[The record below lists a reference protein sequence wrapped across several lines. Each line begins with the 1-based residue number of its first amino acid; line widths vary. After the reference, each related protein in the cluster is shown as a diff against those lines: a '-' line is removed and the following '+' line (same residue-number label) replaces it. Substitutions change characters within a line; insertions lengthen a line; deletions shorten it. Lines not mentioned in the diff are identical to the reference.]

1 MRTKQSA
8 HLALGRAGE
17 EAAAALLVRQGFRIL
32 HRNWRPSGTLSGLD
46 LDLVA
51 QLTDLL
57 LFVEVKTRSLAQP
70 PMDDA
75 RQGLP
80 EKKTA
85 LSGPDRESLQKEGIP
100 LYAAFT
106 PGKRDKFVRA
116 AKLFLSA
123 YALWDRPCRVVLI
136 LVGHD
141 AQGHLYPEQ
150 HTNVIELRHLVGGG
164 NAAWQP
170 W

>member
-1 MRTKQSA
+1 MRTEQNA

-17 EAAAALLVRQGFRIL
+17 DAAASLLLRQGFRIL
-32 HRNWRPSGTLSGLD
+32 HRNWRPSGALRGLE

-51 QLTDLL
+51 ELEDLL
-57 LFVEVKTRSLAQP
+57 LFVEVKTRSRVRTPA
-70 PMDDA
+70 DGA
-75 RQGLP
+75 RQAFCG
-80 EKKTA
+80 KKPA
-85 LSGPDRESLQKEGIP
+85 FSGPDRDALQKEGIP

-116 AKLFLSA
+116 ARLYLSA
-123 YALWDRPCRVVLI
+123 HALWGRPCRFDLI
-136 LVGHD
+136 LVGRN